1 MNVVPRNG
9 ATYTKRRIMFEFTI
23 GTRFY
28 YKGKLCEVV
37 EPQSER
43 CRECAVSYGFD
54 ECMMLDCRP
63 SCRQDGKNVCFKWVE
78 E

>member
-1 MNVVPRNG
+1 MIDL
-9 ATYTKRRIMFEFTI
+9 AI

-28 YKGKLCEVV
+28 YKGRLCEVV

-63 SCRQDGKNVCFKWVE
+63 SCRHDDKEVCFKRIE

>member
-1 MNVVPRNG
+1 MIDL
-9 ATYTKRRIMFEFTI
+9 AI

-28 YKGKLCEVV
+28 YKGRLCEVV

>member
-1 MNVVPRNG
+1 M
-9 ATYTKRRIMFEFTI
+9 IDLEI

-28 YKGKLCEVV
+28 HNGKLCKVV

-43 CRECAVSYGFD
+43 CIECAVSYGFD
-54 ECMMLDCRP
+54 EGMMLDCRP
-63 SCRQDGKNVCFKWVE
+63 SCRHDNKEVCFKWVE